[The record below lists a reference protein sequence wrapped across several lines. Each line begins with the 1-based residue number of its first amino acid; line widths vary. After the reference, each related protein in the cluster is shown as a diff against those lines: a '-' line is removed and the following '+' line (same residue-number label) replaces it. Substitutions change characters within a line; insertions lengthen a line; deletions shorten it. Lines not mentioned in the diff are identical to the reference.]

1 MVWTAS
7 SWRVHKDQMRK
18 HRQCLTQYPV
28 HGRELT
34 ISQFFRNI
42 LISFHCPSFLLFLL
56 FTQIY
61 RHFASLHLCNHVSWV
76 FQTGMLRLRE
86 KSGFPKVAQWSVE
99 ELGPGP
105 SVGREERDS
114 PVHCTLTWCLRLIY
128 WRATLT
134 DTPGGGWG
142 ALQIPVLQDIASRPW
157 RDLSI
162 VDISLLPAL
171 SSWKAW

>member
-34 ISQFFRNI
+34 ISQFFKNI

-114 PVHCTLTWCLRLIY
+114 PSTAHSLGAWGSFIGVQRSQTPREVGGEPYRFPFYKTL
-128 WRATLT
+128 
-134 DTPGGGWG
+134 P
-142 ALQIPVLQDIASRPW
+142 QDPEGTF
-157 RDLSI
+157 L
-162 VDISLLPAL
+162 
-171 SSWKAW
+171 